1 MSPISVN
8 SLFGVHL
15 VLATSEAVMLQQ
27 PFERLSCLLNLELY
41 HLTPQPLLQ
50 VHKLDTGSA
59 SLKNRLSRSGA
70 PPKSTYLST
79 ARGQALTD
87 VATASHP
94 H

>member
-1 MSPISVN
+1 MSPLSVN

-27 PFERLSCLLNLELY
+27 PFKRLSCLLNLELY

-50 VHKLDTGSA
+50 VHKLDTGST

-94 H
+94 C